1 MPGTPSTTNNS
12 HKLSDECVK
21 VVVRSRPELS
31 SDNRSHSVEK
41 PKQSLTA
48 QFGLPCPD
56 EPGAGASPWYTVD
69 PIDKA
74 VRVDSS
80 IFSYSNVF
88 GPEATQEDVYNATV
102 GEVLD
107 SVLDGFNG
115 AVFAYGVT
123 GSGKTYTMMG
133 NTENKGATVV
143 ALERPPRAPCACVP
157 RFPLFFVSGLGISL
171 GSSCNEIYGKKLVD
185 LFNTEARAASM
196 AGSGGTLEICGNS
209 TRIHVRGIKE
219 ILVKNES
226 QALEV
231 LQDGCK
237 MLHFRQTECNESSSR
252 SHAVFTINFTSSAGR
267 RSKLVMIDLAGS
279 ENVKRSKVNKD
290 GVKEAGEINTSLSV
304 LGRVVEALNNGSSH
318 VPYRESLLTR
328 LLQDS
333 LGGNCKTC
341 MIATINPE
349 RRNENE
355 YRQTVN
361 TLQFALR
368 MSKVVNRPRIATIDS
383 TEKRGSLSSTGFN
396 QQELEETMTR
406 TMEEFKTEFKG
417 WRENLE
423 NLVGR
428 NNRESLAELEEVK
441 RVHRE
446 NMGAKEQHIEDVKV
460 QLEAARTELQRLHA
474 GMLERS
480 QEAERHMEEI
490 NEKHRM
496 EMRKLHEELV
506 SVTAAAA
513 SNREA
518 AARLEAELVEARSQ
532 ASRLPELLSGLE
544 AQRAEVRRLSAE
556 LESMTGERDDALNEV
571 KTLSEYL
578 AMGRL
583 EASQAC
589 EQAPAATGKA
599 LPSKTEE
606 VRSVLEEMVDPP
618 SSDAL
623 ECMRN
628 HYERIVLELRQ
639 REAHLCEELSRAR
652 EIWNQSQSE
661 VSRQGSTDLL
671 SRLPRVLP
679 SPTRPTGLEQAS
691 GGPLDPELMES
702 VDRLEAHI
710 SRCGGDYSLSGAEKA
725 IARELK
731 HIYDGASASP
741 EELYPAVYHLLVR
754 VLTLGDQKLS
764 QLALRVLSRLCWNS
778 PVNRARCAVDA
789 DRMGLPQLLATLLES
804 SGGSERLAAQAT
816 RFTTVIITQA
826 WRDSSEYPE
835 LRVPSPYCSTLM
847 LRALLVPLKQHFMN
861 SDIFVHTCFCVYG
874 FVQYHSKGRSLATL
888 DGGDALHTGIR
899 TLRENG
905 VVRVILDGIKEHHPE
920 RMSGFA
926 GMQALQAFFS
936 HCNTDEALFD
946 VDGAVV
952 QEVAELVLQVMCA
965 NAGHADTYKHCVLL
979 LETLLASVQHSDSC
993 KSVLRDH
1000 PHLQRAL
1007 VAARDALRNRVTT
1020 PEMILGK
1027 APVSE
1032 YVGENTKMALQ
1043 RVEADDDNTV
1053 YRGLVRLGRF
1063 FGVEL
1068 E

>member
-1 MPGTPSTTNNS
+1 
-12 HKLSDECVK
+12 
-21 VVVRSRPELS
+21 VVRSRPELP
-31 SDNRSHSVEK
+31 SDNRSHCVEK

-74 VRVDSS
+74 VQVESS
-80 IFSYSNVF
+80 IFSYFNVF

-133 NTENKGATVV
+133 NTENKGLIPQSFGELFYKLKT
-143 ALERPPRAPCACVP
+143 RP
-157 RFPLFFVSGLGISL
+157 
-171 GSSCNEIYGKKLVD
+171 GSSISVSFLEIYGKKLVD
-185 LFNTEARAASM
+185 LFNTEARATSVA
-196 AGSGGTLEICGNS
+196 TLEICGNS

-355 YRQTVN
+355 YRQTMN

-368 MSKVVNRPRIATIDS
+368 MSKVVNRPRIATVDS
-383 TEKRGSLSSTGFN
+383 TEKRGSLSSTAFN

-428 NNRESLAELEEVK
+428 NNRASLAELEEVK

-480 QEAERHMEEI
+480 REAERHIEQI

-496 EMRKLHEELV
+496 EMRKLHDELV

-518 AARLEAELVEARSQ
+518 AARLEAELIEAKGQ
-532 ASRLPELLSGLE
+532 ASRSPELLSELE

-571 KTLSEYL
+571 KTLSEYFT
-578 AMGRL
+578 MGRL

-589 EQAPAATGKA
+589 EQAPAATTLNYISTVGLMVRISA
-599 LPSKTEE
+599 FQADGPGSILGRCIISCLVPSEPTWRSFHTQGTKLRADKT
-606 VRSVLEEMVDPP
+606 
-618 SSDAL
+618 
-623 ECMRN
+623 
-628 HYERIVLELRQ
+628 Y
-639 REAHLCEELSRAR
+639 
-652 EIWNQSQSE
+652 
-661 VSRQGSTDLL
+661 
-671 SRLPRVLP
+671 
-679 SPTRPTGLEQAS
+679 
-691 GGPLDPELMES
+691 GG
-702 VDRLEAHI
+702 
-710 SRCGGDYSLSGAEKA
+710 
-725 IARELK
+725 
-731 HIYDGASASP
+731 
-741 EELYPAVYHLLVR
+741 ELYGYNHIWPTPGY
-754 VLTLGDQKLS
+754 QLS
-764 QLALRVLSRLCWNS
+764 KVFN
-778 PVNRARCAVDA
+778 D
-789 DRMGLPQLLATLLES
+789 
-804 SGGSERLAAQAT
+804 
-816 RFTTVIITQA
+816 TV
-826 WRDSSEYPE
+826 
-835 LRVPSPYCSTLM
+835 
-847 LRALLVPLKQHFMN
+847 
-861 SDIFVHTCFCVYG
+861 
-874 FVQYHSKGRSLATL
+874 
-888 DGGDALHTGIR
+888 
-899 TLRENG
+899 
-905 VVRVILDGIKEHHPE
+905 
-920 RMSGFA
+920 
-926 GMQALQAFFS
+926 
-936 HCNTDEALFD
+936 
-946 VDGAVV
+946 
-952 QEVAELVLQVMCA
+952 
-965 NAGHADTYKHCVLL
+965 
-979 LETLLASVQHSDSC
+979 
-993 KSVLRDH
+993 
-1000 PHLQRAL
+1000 
-1007 VAARDALRNRVTT
+1007 
-1020 PEMILGK
+1020 
-1027 APVSE
+1027 
-1032 YVGENTKMALQ
+1032 
-1043 RVEADDDNTV
+1043 
-1053 YRGLVRLGRF
+1053 
-1063 FGVEL
+1063 
-1068 E
+1068 